1 MSKFL
6 KRRFWPPC
14 RWTISSPNGDTST
27 YLFYKPTHRD
37 APHRIRIYT
46 MEPRWQTVLKEYAEA
61 LIVAFI
67 LAFIIR
73 SFVIQAFKIPSG
85 SMLQTLQIGDHL
97 LVNKFIYGVRI
108 PFTDTFVAHFAS
120 PQFKDVIV
128 FEFPED
134 PSKDFIKR
142 VIGTPGDIL
151 EMRDKVLYRN
161 GEKLDEPY
169 IQHTDPRIQFRR
181 DSFGP
186 ITVPAGKYF
195 VMGDNRDESYDSR
208 FWGYVDLNKIEGK
221 ALILYWSW
229 EGFSNIR
236 WNRIGNLVE

>member
-1 MSKFL
+1 
-6 KRRFWPPC
+6 
-14 RWTISSPNGDTST
+14 
-27 YLFYKPTHRD
+27 
-37 APHRIRIYT
+37 

-120 PQFKDVIV
+120 PKFKDVIV

-142 VIGTPGDIL
+142 VIGTPGDVL
-151 EMRDKVLYRN
+151 EMRNKVLYRN

-169 IQHTDPRIQFRR
+169 IQHTDPRIQLRR

-186 ITVPAGKYF
+186 ITVPADKYF